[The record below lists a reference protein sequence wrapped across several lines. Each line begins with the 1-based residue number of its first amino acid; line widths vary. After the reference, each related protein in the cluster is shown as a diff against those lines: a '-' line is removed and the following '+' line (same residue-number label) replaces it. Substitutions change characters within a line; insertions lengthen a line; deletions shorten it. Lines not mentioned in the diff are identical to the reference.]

1 VSEALAGTILLALL
15 FLFFSLGL
23 EIAFSLGLIGLLGL
37 LWLKGWTVGLGVVGS
52 VAWSNASSFSF
63 VAVPLFVFMS
73 AILLHSGIGQSLYA
87 AVARWV
93 GFLPGGLAVAS
104 VFACAIFA
112 AVSGSSVATAATIG
126 MIAIPEMESRGY
138 HKPLIYGSLAAGGTL
153 GILIPPSI
161 PMIIFGVM
169 TETSVGQ
176 LYIIFGVMTET
187 SVGQLYMAGILPG
200 ILLALLFA
208 AYIVGYAMVYPG
220 RAPRG
225 EEGSVPLREKL
236 RSLVEVAPIALL
248 IVVVLGSMYFGIVTP
263 TEAAALGVSMSLL
276 LAVTIG
282 RLSWPGLVRA
292 FHETVRTTSMIMLII
307 IFASI
312 FSHVI
317 ALLGTP
323 KALLGLVTG
332 LDLAPWMV
340 FAMIFGILIAIA
352 YALEELSVMII
363 MLPILFPLVT
373 GLGFDPVWFGIV
385 MIVWLEMGFITPP
398 VGINLF
404 VIQGVARGSSMRD
417 IAVGSTPFV
426 LLMILLVV
434 ILFLFPDLALWLP
447 RQMMPGSR

>member
-1 VSEALAGTILLALL
+1 MSEALAGTLLLALL

-23 EIAFSLGLIGLLGL
+23 EIAFSLGLVGLLGL

-52 VAWSNASSFSF
+52 VAWSNGSSFSF

-73 AILLHSGIGQSLYA
+73 AILLHAGIGQSLYA

-153 GILIPPSI
+153 GILIPPSV
-161 PMIIFGVM
+161 PM
-169 TETSVGQ
+169 
-176 LYIIFGVMTET
+176 IIFGVMTET

-208 AYIVGYAMVYPG
+208 AYIVGYAMLYPG

-225 EEGSVPLREKL
+225 DEGRAPLREKL
-236 RSLVEVAPIALL
+236 QSLVEVAPIALL

-263 TEAAALGVSMSLL
+263 TEAAALGVSMSLV
-276 LAVTIG
+276 LAVTVG
-282 RLSWPGLVRA
+282 HLRWAGLRRA

-312 FSHVI
+312 FSHVV

-323 KALLGLVTG
+323 RALLGLVTG
-332 LDLAPWMV
+332 LNLAPWMV

-363 MLPILFPLVT
+363 MLPVLFPLVT

-417 IAVGSTPFV
+417 IAVGATPFV
-426 LLMILLVV
+426 LILILLVV
-434 ILFLFPDLALWLP
+434 ILFLVPDLALWLP
-447 RQMMPGSR
+447 RQMMPGPR

>member
-1 VSEALAGTILLALL
+1 MSEALVGTVLLALL
-15 FLFFSLGL
+15 FLFFSMGL
-23 EIAFSLGLIGLLGL
+23 EIAFSLGLVGLLGL
-37 LWLKGWTVGLGVVGS
+37 LWLKGWTIGLGVVGS

-63 VAVPLFVFMS
+63 VAVPLFIFMS
-73 AILLHSGIGQSLYA
+73 AILLHAGIGQSLYA

-126 MIAIPEMESRGY
+126 MIAIPEMERRGY
-138 HKPLIYGSLAAGGTL
+138 HKPLIYGSLAAGGTI
-153 GILIPPSI
+153 GILIPPSV
-161 PMIIFGVM
+161 PMII
-169 TETSVGQ
+169 
-176 LYIIFGVMTET
+176 YGVMTET

-200 ILLALLFA
+200 ILLGLLFA
-208 AYIVGYAMVYPG
+208 GYIIGYALIYPDRAPGGAEG
-220 RAPRG
+220 RA
-225 EEGSVPLREKL
+225 PLREKL
-236 RSLVEVAPIALL
+236 RSLVEVAPIVLL

-263 TEAAALGVSMSLL
+263 SEAAALGVAVSLL

-282 RLSWPGLVRA
+282 RLTWPGLVRA

-307 IFASI
+307 IFASV

-323 KALLGLVTG
+323 RALLGLVTG
-332 LDLAPWMV
+332 LNLAPWLV
-340 FAMIFGILIAIA
+340 FTLIFAVLILIA

-363 MLPILFPLVT
+363 MLPVLFPLVT

-404 VIQGVARGSSMRD
+404 VIQGVARGSTMRD
-417 IAVGSTPFV
+417 IAVGATPFV
-426 LLMILLVV
+426 LILILLVV
-434 ILFLFPDLALWLP
+434 ILFLVPDLALWLP
-447 RQMMPGSR
+447 RQMMAGPR

>member
-1 VSEALAGTILLALL
+1 MSEALAGTILLALL

-153 GILIPPSI
+153 GILIPPSV
-161 PMIIFGVM
+161 PM
-169 TETSVGQ
+169 
-176 LYIIFGVMTET
+176 IIFGVMTET

>member
-1 VSEALAGTILLALL
+1 MSEALIGTVLLALL
-15 FLFFSLGL
+15 FLLFALGL
-23 EIAFSLGLIGLLGL
+23 EIAFSLGVVGLVGL

-52 VAWSNASSFSF
+52 VAWSNASSYSF

-87 AVARWV
+87 AVAQWV

-104 VFACAIFA
+104 VGACAIFA

-176 LYIIFGVMTET
+176 LY
-187 SVGQLYMAGILPG
+187 MAGILPG
-200 ILLALLFA
+200 ILLGLLFA
-208 AYIVGYAMVYPG
+208 TYIVGYAMVFPA

-225 EEGSVPLREKL
+225 DESRAPLRQRL
-236 RSLVEVAPIALL
+236 RSLVEVAPIVLL
-248 IVVVLGSMYFGIVTP
+248 IAVVLGSMYLGIVTP
-263 TEAAALGVSMSLL
+263 TEAAALGVSVSLV
-276 LAVTIG
+276 LAVTVG
-282 RLSWPGLVRA
+282 HLRWAGLTRA
-292 FHETVRTTSMIMLII
+292 FHETVRTTSFIMLII

-317 ALLGTP
+317 ALLGAP

-332 LDLAPWMV
+332 LNLAPWMV
-340 FAMIFGILIAIA
+340 FALIFALLVAIA

-404 VIQGVARGSSMRD
+404 VIQGIARGSRMRD

-426 LLMILLVV
+426 IILILLVV
-434 ILFLFPDLALWLP
+434 ILFLVPDLALWLP
-447 RQMMPGSR
+447 RRMMGQAGG

>member
-153 GILIPPSI
+153 GILIPPSV
-161 PMIIFGVM
+161 PM
-169 TETSVGQ
+169 
-176 LYIIFGVMTET
+176 IIFGVMTET

-208 AYIVGYAMVYPG
+208 AYIIGYAMVYPG

-225 EEGSVPLREKL
+225 EEGRVPLREKL
-236 RSLVEVAPIALL
+236 RSLAEVAPIALL
-248 IVVVLGSMYFGIVTP
+248 ILVVLGSMYFGIVTP

-332 LDLAPWMV
+332 LNLAPWMV
-340 FAMIFGILIAIA
+340 FAMIFAILIAIA

-426 LLMILLVV
+426 VLMILLVV
-434 ILFLFPDLALWLP
+434 ILFVYPDLALWLP

>member
-1 VSEALAGTILLALL
+1 MSEALAGTILLALL

-23 EIAFSLGLIGLLGL
+23 EIAFSLGLVGLLGL

-126 MIAIPEMESRGY
+126 MIAIPEMETRGY

-153 GILIPPSI
+153 GILIPPSV
-161 PMIIFGVM
+161 PM
-169 TETSVGQ
+169 
-176 LYIIFGVMTET
+176 IIFGVMTET

-208 AYIVGYAMVYPG
+208 AYIIGYAMVYPG

-225 EEGSVPLREKL
+225 AEGSVPLREKL
-236 RSLVEVAPIALL
+236 QSLVEVAPIALL

-276 LAVTIG
+276 LAATIG
-282 RLSWPGLVRA
+282 SLSWPGLVRA

-323 KALLGLVTG
+323 RALLGLVTD
-332 LDLAPWMV
+332 LNLAPWMV
-340 FAMIFGILIAIA
+340 FAMIFGVLILIA

-426 LLMILLVV
+426 LILILLVV
-434 ILFLFPDLALWLP
+434 ILFLVPDLALWLP
-447 RQMMPGSR
+447 RQMMPGPR

>member
-1 VSEALAGTILLALL
+1 MSEALAGTILLALL

-153 GILIPPSI
+153 GILIPPSV

-169 TETSVGQ
+169 TETSVGR
-176 LYIIFGVMTET
+176 
-187 SVGQLYMAGILPG
+187 LYMAGILPG

-282 RLSWPGLVRA
+282 RLRWRGLVRA